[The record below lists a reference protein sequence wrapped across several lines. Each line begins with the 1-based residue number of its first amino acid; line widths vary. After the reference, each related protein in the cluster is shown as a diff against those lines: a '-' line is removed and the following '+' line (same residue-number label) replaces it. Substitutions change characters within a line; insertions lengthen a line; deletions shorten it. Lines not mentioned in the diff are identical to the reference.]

1 MRRERSAAGELRV
14 GLLPTLHFYAGVSMQ
29 VYAAG
34 LLESLAVVPGLS
46 AKLLTPPFASRSEV
60 GWARKRWIRYVTYP
74 AWAAGQG
81 ADVYHIV
88 DHGNAQLLWRLPRR
102 RTVVTCHDLYPF
114 ALATGQLR
122 FPGAPP
128 RARMVPTILRLLAL
142 GRARMI
148 LTVSRH
154 TWMECRRYL
163 GIPVSR
169 LQVVY
174 ESIPSECWAP
184 CDDTDVAATR
194 ASLGIAP
201 DDLVVLHVASNDPRK
216 NLPAVCEVVARLRP
230 RSPQAVWLLKV
241 GALFRPGELAT
252 LRPAGLGENAV
263 RHVGRVAT
271 AELVRIYHAATVL
284 LYPSFYEGF
293 CRPVVEAMAAGLPVV
308 ASLAGAILEVAWT
321 AASLHD
327 PNDTEGMAARIV
339 EIAEDP
345 GRRKEMAEAGRE
357 ASRHFTAE
365 GHGRALAG
373 VYREVT
379 AR

>member
-1 MRRERSAAGELRV
+1 MRGAAKKPLRV
-14 GLLPTLHFYAGVSMQ
+14 GILPTLPFHAGASMQ

-34 LLESLAVVPGLS
+34 LLESLAEVPGLS
-46 AKLLTPPFASRSEV
+46 AMLLTPPFAFRPGV
-60 GWARKRWIRYVTYP
+60 GWLRNRWIRYVAYP
-74 AWAAGQG
+74 AWAAGQR
-81 ADVYHIV
+81 ADVFHIV
-88 DHGNAQLLWRLPRR
+88 DHGNAQLLWRLPRA

-114 ALATGQLR
+114 ALATGKLC

-128 RARMVPTILRLLAL
+128 RARMLPTAFRVLAL
-142 GRARMI
+142 GRARTI

-154 TWMECRRYL
+154 TWIECRRYL
-163 GIPVSR
+163 GIPASR

-174 ESIPSECWAP
+174 ESISSEFWAP
-184 CDDTDVAATR
+184 CDDAKGAATR
-194 ASLGIAP
+194 ARLGVGP
-201 DDLVVLHVASNDPRK
+201 DDLVVLHVGSNDPRK
-216 NLPAVCEVVARLRP
+216 NLPAVCEVVARLRA
-230 RSPQAVWLLKV
+230 RSPRAVWLLKV
-241 GALFRPGELAT
+241 GAPFRPGELDT
-252 LRPAGLGENAV
+252 LRAAGLGSDAV

-271 AELVRIYHAATVL
+271 AELVQIYHAATVL

-308 ASLAGAILEVAWT
+308 ASLAGAIPEVAWT
-321 AASLHD
+321 AASLHS
-327 PNDTEGMAARIV
+327 PNDTQGMTARIL

-357 ASRHFTAE
+357 ASQRFSAE
-365 GHGRALAG
+365 GHGRALAD